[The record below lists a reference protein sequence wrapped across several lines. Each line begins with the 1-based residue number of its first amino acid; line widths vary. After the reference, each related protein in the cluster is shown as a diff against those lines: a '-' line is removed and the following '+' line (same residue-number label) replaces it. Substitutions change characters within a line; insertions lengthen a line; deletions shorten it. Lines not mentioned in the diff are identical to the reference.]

1 MTDNEIIKALE
12 CCNDCLANLN
22 VEIIGFTNC
31 LQTGNER
38 LKKLLE
44 EADVNYNK
52 YAKWVYKEAIKE
64 FAERLN
70 EKLCDCHI
78 VSDGEYCGFD
88 CSDVHECVDKL
99 VKEMVGDDK

>member
-31 LQTGNER
+31 LQTDNER

-52 YAKWVYKEAIKE
+52 YVKWVYKEATKE
-64 FAERLN
+64 FAYRL
-70 EKLCDCHI
+70 KQK
-78 VSDGEYCGFD
+78 SEYYENGQGWEGRICYD
-88 CSDVHECVDKL
+88 NDIDKL
-99 VKEMVGDDK
+99 LKEMVGEE